1 MKVIFYEDNLV
12 SGLFPITLA
21 RPAFDIRTGGYTL
34 FEATRSIFTKAT
46 FYGKFRS
53 EVKEVSGVLDF
64 SSNADSSGPCLVLN
78 ARLAPSLS
86 CLKDIFEMIGR
97 GTDEHT
103 FLVKGEVVGVFSQ
116 NISEEQ
122 INNLSNLVLGEKH
135 EIIGTLFS
143 HPEDIIFFNRENLAT
158 NLQISTKSMRS
169 KKRGLYLGK
178 NTELPKECV
187 VDTSKGNIVI
197 GDNVSVASFSVLKG
211 PLFIGDN
218 SFVKEF
224 SVLEN
229 STIGPVCKVGG
240 EVEASVIDAYSN
252 KQHTGS
258 LGDSYIGRWVNIGG
272 GTTVS
277 NLKNT
282 YSTIAVGGRDTFSQF
297 LGTIVGDYAK
307 IGSNTSIFPGK
318 VVGVSSHVY
327 STVIEDVPSFSS
339 YVRAGVFFE
348 LPVAMAEKIQKA
360 MATRRMINYTDKD
373 TELFNKMFE
382 QTQEERNN
390 KKVSKAK
397 LTF

>member
-1 MKVIFYEDNLV
+1 MQVIFYEDNLV
-12 SGLFPITLA
+12 SGLFPVTLA
-21 RPAFDIRTGGYTL
+21 RPAFDIRSGGYTL
-34 FEATRSIFTKAT
+34 FEAIKHIFSNAT
-46 FYGKFRS
+46 FYGKVR
-53 EVKEVSGVLDF
+53 EGVKDVSGISDF
-64 SSNADSSGPCLVLN
+64 NSISDTSGPYLVLN

-86 CLKDIFEMIGR
+86 FLKDVFEMIGR
-97 GTDEHT
+97 GSAEHT
-103 FLVKGEVVGVFSQ
+103 FLVKGEVAGVFAHK
-116 NISEEQ
+116 ISDEQ
-122 INNLSNLVLGEKH
+122 IKNLSNFTVGEKH
-135 EIIGTLFS
+135 EIIGSIFS
-143 HPEDIIFFNRENLAT
+143 HPEDMVFFNRENLGT
-158 NLQISTKSMRS
+158 NLQIASKSMRS
-169 KKRGLYLGK
+169 KKRGL
-178 NTELPKECV
+178 
-187 VDTSKGNIVI
+187 SI
-197 GDNVSVASFSVLKG
+197 ASFSVLKG

-240 EVEASVIDAYSN
+240 EIEASIIDAYSN

-282 YSTIAVGGRDTFSQF
+282 YSTISVGGRDTFSQF

-348 LPVAMAEKIQKA
+348 LPVVMAEKIQKA
-360 MATRRMINYTDKD
+360 MSTRRMINYTDKD

-382 QTQEERNN
+382 ETKEERNN
-390 KKVSKAK
+390 KNVSKAK